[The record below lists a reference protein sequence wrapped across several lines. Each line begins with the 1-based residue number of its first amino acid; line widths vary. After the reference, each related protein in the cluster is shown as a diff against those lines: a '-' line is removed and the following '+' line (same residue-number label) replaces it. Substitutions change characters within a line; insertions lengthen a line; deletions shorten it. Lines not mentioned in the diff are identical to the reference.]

1 MKTFSDRIKIVITVV
16 FVLIMGILGAMRLM
30 KIQVVSENGDSEI
43 MSPLSERN
51 LVTYTK
57 NTKAT
62 RGDII
67 DCFGKPIVQ
76 NNIVYSIVLEKAF
89 FPDENQEG
97 NQILLDLYYL
107 LREKSYDIKF
117 SLPISKTKPYK
128 FTGKEEDSAELIKR
142 INLNVYA
149 TAENCIDK
157 FISDYEISDRYSPY
171 EKWIISAMRYE
182 LQIKDFAINNDFILA
197 ENVSED
203 IIIEVKAKSITL
215 KGVDIREGS
224 ERKIIQGNIL
234 PHEIG
239 TVGPIYAE
247 EYEELSQK
255 GYAMND
261 VVGKSGIES
270 VMEETLRGK
279 NGVEEVTVNNNAV
292 VNSKIITP
300 TENGK
305 TIKLTID
312 SKYQQKLQNILDN
325 FLDSFGGY
333 NGYPSDCGALVVL
346 DAKTGAVRGMATAPT
361 YDLNDY
367 LENYDEILNADNN
380 PLMNRATDGLYRPGS
395 TFKTI
400 TATGGLNEGVIDGD
414 TYFYC
419 GHTMNYYDM
428 PFNCTGYHDYISV
441 SRAITVSCN
450 IFFYE
455 VAKQLTIDGL
465 VKYQNLYGLGQ
476 HTGIETGDSA
486 GYIASPENYSDLGL
500 TMYAGDVIQS
510 GIGQGEMGITP
521 LQLACVANTI
531 ANEGVRYKPYL
542 VEGIY
547 DPVTGDCIQKTE
559 PVINETIE
567 LNYDYVY
574 DYIEE
579 GMIGASLNMPY
590 EHSLSDF
597 GFDVAIKTGTPQT
610 RNLQSQNSVFIGYAP
625 AENPV
630 LAFAGIIED
639 GEYSKYMIRDI
650 IQAYD
655 ECYGISKPKSK

>member
-1 MKTFSDRIKIVITVV
+1 MKTLSDRIKIIVTVL
-16 FVLIMGILGAMRLM
+16 FVLIIGISGAMRLM
-30 KIQVVSENGDSEI
+30 KIQVVTDNDNDI
-43 MSPLSERN
+43 AAPVSERN
-51 LVTYTK
+51 LITYTQSS
-57 NTKAT
+57 KAT
-62 RGDII
+62 RGDIV

-76 NNIVYSIVLEKAF
+76 NTIVYSIVLEKAF

-97 NQILLDLYYL
+97 NRILLDIYNL
-107 LREKSYDIKF
+107 LKEKSYNIEL
-117 SLPISKTKPYK
+117 SLPVSRTVPYK
-128 FTGKEEDSAELIKR
+128 FTGKEDDELNLKDRIK
-142 INLNVYA
+142 LNSYA

-157 FISDYEISDRYSPY
+157 FISDYEISDKYSQQ

-182 LQIKDFAINNDFILA
+182 LSVKDFALNNDFILA

-203 IIIEVKAKSITL
+203 IIIEAKAKSITL
-215 KGVDIREGS
+215 KGIDIRESS

-270 VMEETLRGK
+270 VMEETLRGQ
-279 NGVEEVTVNNNAV
+279 NGVEEITVSNNAV
-292 VNSKIITP
+292 VDSKVITP
-300 TENGK
+300 VQNGQ
-305 TIKLTID
+305 TVKLTID
-312 SKYQQKLQNILDN
+312 SKYQQKLQNILDD
-325 FLDSFGGY
+325 FLDSYGGY
-333 NGYPSDCGALVVL
+333 NGYSSDCGALVVL

-367 LENYDEILNADNN
+367 LNDYNSILNAENT
-380 PLMNRATDGLYRPGS
+380 PLINRATDGLYRPGS

-419 GHTMNYYDM
+419 GHTMTYYDM

-441 SRAITVSCN
+441 SRALTVSCN

-455 VAKQLTIDGL
+455 TAKRLTIDGI
-465 VKYQNLYGLGQ
+465 VKYENLYGLGQ

-486 GYIASPENYSDLGL
+486 GYIASPENYNELGL
-500 TMYAGDVIQS
+500 TMYAGDVIQT

-531 ANEGVRYKPYL
+531 ANEGVRYRPYL

-547 DPVTGDCIQKTE
+547 DSDTGECVQKTE
-559 PVINETIE
+559 PVINAEIE

-590 EHSLSDF
+590 AHTLSDF

-625 AENPV
+625 ADNPV

-650 IQAYD
+650 IKTYD

>member
-1 MKTFSDRIKIVITVV
+1 MKTLSDHIKVIVTVI
-16 FVLIMGILGAMRLM
+16 FVLVMGILGAMRLM
-30 KIQVVSENGDSEI
+30 KIQVVSDSNTETV
-43 MSPLSERN
+43 SPAGERN
-51 LVTYTK
+51 LITYTQSS
-57 NTKAT
+57 KAT
-62 RGDII
+62 RGDIV
-67 DCFGKPIVQ
+67 DCFGKPIIQ
-76 NNIVYSIVLEKAF
+76 NTIVYNIVLEKAF

-97 NQILLDLYYL
+97 NQILLDIYNL
-107 LREKSYDIKF
+107 LKNNSYEMKL
-117 SLPISKTKPYK
+117 SLPVSSSVPYR
-128 FTGKEEDSAELIKR
+128 FTGKEEDSLNLKGK
-142 INLNVYA
+142 INLNSYA

-157 FISDYEISDRYSPY
+157 FISDYEISDKYTQK

-182 LQIKDFAINNDFILA
+182 LSVKDFALNNDFILA

-203 IIIEVKAKSITL
+203 IIIEAKAKSITL
-215 KGVDIREGS
+215 KGIDIRESS
-224 ERKIIQGNIL
+224 ERKIIQGNVL

-247 EYEELSQK
+247 EYEELSKK

-270 VMEETLRGK
+270 VMEEILRGQ
-279 NGVEEVTVNNNAV
+279 NGVEEITVSNNAV

-300 TENGK
+300 VQNGQ
-305 TIKLTID
+305 TVKLTVD

-325 FLDSFGGY
+325 FLDSYGGY
-333 NGYPSDCGALVVL
+333 NGYSSDCGALVVL
-346 DAKTGAVRGMATAPT
+346 DAKTGAVKGMATAPT

-367 LENYDEILNADNN
+367 INDYNSVLNADNT
-380 PLMNRATDGLYRPGS
+380 PLINRATDGLYRPGS

-400 TATGGLNEGVIDGD
+400 TATGGLNEGIIDGD

-419 GHTMNYYDM
+419 GHTMTYYDM

-455 VAKQLTIDGL
+455 VAKRLTIDGI
-465 VKYQNLYGLGQ
+465 VKYEELYGLGQ
-476 HTGIETGDSA
+476 NTGIETGDSA
-486 GYIASPENYSDLGL
+486 GYIASPENYNELGL
-500 TMYAGDVIQS
+500 TMYAGDVIQT

-547 DPVTGDCIQKTE
+547 DSDTGECIKKTE
-559 PVINETIE
+559 PVINATIP

-590 EHSLSDF
+590 EHNLSDF

-625 AENPV
+625 ADNPV

-650 IQAYD
+650 IKAYD
-655 ECYGISKPKSK
+655 ECYGISKSKTK

>member
-57 NTKAT
+57 STKAT

-157 FISDYEISDRYSPY
+157 FISDYEISDKYSPY

-215 KGVDIREGS
+215 KGVDIRESS

-361 YDLNDY
+361 YDLKDY
-367 LENYDEILNADNN
+367 L
-380 PLMNRATDGLYRPGS
+380 
-395 TFKTI
+395 
-400 TATGGLNEGVIDGD
+400 
-414 TYFYC
+414 
-419 GHTMNYYDM
+419 
-428 PFNCTGYHDYISV
+428 
-441 SRAITVSCN
+441 
-450 IFFYE
+450 
-455 VAKQLTIDGL
+455 
-465 VKYQNLYGLGQ
+465 
-476 HTGIETGDSA
+476 
-486 GYIASPENYSDLGL
+486 
-500 TMYAGDVIQS
+500 
-510 GIGQGEMGITP
+510 
-521 LQLACVANTI
+521 
-531 ANEGVRYKPYL
+531 
-542 VEGIY
+542 
-547 DPVTGDCIQKTE
+547 
-559 PVINETIE
+559 
-567 LNYDYVY
+567 
-574 DYIEE
+574 
-579 GMIGASLNMPY
+579 
-590 EHSLSDF
+590 
-597 GFDVAIKTGTPQT
+597 
-610 RNLQSQNSVFIGYAP
+610 
-625 AENPV
+625 
-630 LAFAGIIED
+630 
-639 GEYSKYMIRDI
+639 
-650 IQAYD
+650 
-655 ECYGISKPKSK
+655 

>member
-1 MKTFSDRIKIVITVV
+1 MKTLSDHIKVIVTVI
-16 FVLIMGILGAMRLM
+16 FVLVMGILGAMRLM
-30 KIQVVSENGDSEI
+30 KIQVVSDSNTETV
-43 MSPLSERN
+43 SPAGERN
-51 LVTYTK
+51 LITYTQSS
-57 NTKAT
+57 KAT
-62 RGDII
+62 RGDIV
-67 DCFGKPIVQ
+67 DCFGKPIIQ
-76 NNIVYSIVLEKAF
+76 NTIVYNIVLEKAF

-97 NQILLDLYYL
+97 NQILLDIYNL
-107 LREKSYDIKF
+107 LKNNSYEMKL
-117 SLPISKTKPYK
+117 SLPVSSSVPYR
-128 FTGKEEDSAELIKR
+128 FTGKEEDSLNLKGK
-142 INLNVYA
+142 INLNSYA

-157 FISDYEISDRYSPY
+157 FISDYEISDKYTQK

-182 LQIKDFAINNDFILA
+182 LSVKDFALNNDFILA
-197 ENVSED
+197 EIVSED
-203 IIIEVKAKSITL
+203 IIIEAKAKSITL
-215 KGVDIREGS
+215 KGIDIRESS
-224 ERKIIQGNIL
+224 ERKIIQGNVL

-247 EYEELSQK
+247 EYEELSKK

-270 VMEETLRGK
+270 VMEEILKGQ
-279 NGVEEVTVNNNAV
+279 NGVEEITVSNNAV

-300 TENGK
+300 VQNGQ
-305 TIKLTID
+305 TVKLTVD

-325 FLDSFGGY
+325 FLDSYGGY
-333 NGYPSDCGALVVL
+333 NGYSSDCGALVVL

-367 LENYDEILNADNN
+367 INDYNSVLNADNT
-380 PLMNRATDGLYRPGS
+380 PLINRATDGLYRPGS

-400 TATGGLNEGVIDGD
+400 TATGGLNEGIIDGD

-419 GHTMNYYDM
+419 GHTMTYYDM

-455 VAKQLTIDGL
+455 VAKRLTIDGI
-465 VKYQNLYGLGQ
+465 VKYEELYGLGQ
-476 HTGIETGDSA
+476 NTGIETGDSA
-486 GYIASPENYSDLGL
+486 GYIASPENYNELGL
-500 TMYAGDVIQS
+500 TMYAGDVIQT

-547 DPVTGDCIQKTE
+547 DSDTGECIKKTE
-559 PVINETIE
+559 PVINATIP

-590 EHSLSDF
+590 EHNLSDF

-625 AENPV
+625 ADNPV

-650 IQAYD
+650 IKAYD
-655 ECYGISKPKSK
+655 ECYGISKSKTK